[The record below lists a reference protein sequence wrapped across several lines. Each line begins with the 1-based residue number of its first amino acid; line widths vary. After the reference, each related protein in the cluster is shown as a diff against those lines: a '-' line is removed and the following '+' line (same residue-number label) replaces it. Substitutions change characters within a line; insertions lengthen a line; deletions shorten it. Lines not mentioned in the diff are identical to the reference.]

1 MRRAGHPSTRHRG
14 GGDARTGE
22 GRAQRQRDDPGV
34 ADLDCFG
41 FLCCLLRDRL
51 VCFDQLKRQTS
62 SAITACLA
70 AKLLHQQ
77 QRKPSLTIPTPS
89 LGHRGNTLFFRAVS
103 SILSQRLL
111 HKKGG
116 YKSSV
121 HSFTLDQYCTI
132 LPILDQYEFLCE
144 MSQYTRIRV
153 RVRVEIGLINQKLLY
168 NARSR
173 ILYRLSTTYTVIGT
187 SADGF
192 LRFPSGEISAASY

>member
-14 GGDARTGE
+14 GGDARMGE

-111 HKKGG
+111 HKMADTRAVFIASHWTNIAP
-116 YKSSV
+116 YY
-121 HSFTLDQYCTI
+121 QYW
-132 LPILDQYEFLCE
+132 
-144 MSQYTRIRV
+144 
-153 RVRVEIGLINQKLLY
+153 
-168 NARSR
+168 
-173 ILYRLSTTYTVIGT
+173 TYTDFSVKCLNIR
-187 SADGF
+187 GF
-192 LRFPSGEISAASY
+192 GLE